1 MPNQSSKPINSEI
14 GLKGVMALASLFI
27 GLSGVHPA
35 QSVPSVPP
43 ATLSEKILK
52 MEESFEQEFED
63 FFEEDMAE
71 VSQDP
76 AEIAQTLARI
86 SKESGTNPGV
96 LWVVPREDHL
106 HLVLILPGGTP
117 IVRDLYD
124 VPQAKL
130 LSTVAAFQK
139 QINDPKR
146 QWNTEIAQQLH
157 QWLLG
162 PFEQKYLQAADIDTL
177 LFCLGNGVRGLPLAA
192 LHDGERYLVEKY
204 SSSKIPA
211 FNLIQ
216 TDYKRHK
223 PGKILAAGASSFL
236 EMDPLPSVPS
246 EVITIMNFLRTD
258 RFGQGN
264 WQGQSLLNRNFTLEN
279 FKSQL
284 DDQTY
289 NIVHLATHAE
299 FKPGRPQQSF
309 IQFRDTR
316 LTLDQMGTLNWSNP
330 SLDLLVLSACK
341 TALGDRTAE
350 LGFAGIALRAG
361 VKSALGSLWYVSD
374 VGTLAIMRE
383 FYQQLP
389 NRATKAEALRQAQ
402 LKMLQGKIRAE
413 NGELSRSGNPI
424 LLPPQVSKIADVD
437 LSHPFYWSGYT
448 MISSPW

>member
-35 QSVPSVPP
+35 QSAPSVPP

-223 PGKILAAGASSFL
+223 PGKILAAGASSFFGNG
-236 EMDPLPSVPS
+236 SFAIS
-246 EVITIMNFLRTD
+246 ALRSYHHHETSCAPIG
-258 RFGQGN
+258 FGQGN

-341 TALGDRTAE
+341 NS
-350 LGFAGIALRAG
+350 AG
-361 VKSALGSLWYVSD
+361 
-374 VGTLAIMRE
+374 
-383 FYQQLP
+383 
-389 NRATKAEALRQAQ
+389 
-402 LKMLQGKIRAE
+402 
-413 NGELSRSGNPI
+413 RS
-424 LLPPQVSKIADVD
+424 
-437 LSHPFYWSGYT
+437 HR
-448 MISSPW
+448 